1 MINDALAKYKQ
12 HELRTYSLLK
22 TITTSPG
29 HPCPVVLEK
38 ILKNFINLSKFKSAD
53 MKHCSVGFPTG
64 MQSNFKQ
71 FDQQCLTL
79 EDTKLL
85 GRVFQSWV
93 MITKS

>member
-38 ILKNFINLSKFKSAD
+38 ILKNFFNLSKFKTAD
-53 MKHCSVGFPTG
+53 MKQGIVVLDSLQECKLT
-64 MQSNFKQ
+64 SNS
-71 FDQQCLTL
+71 LTSN
-79 EDTKLL
+79 
-85 GRVFQSWV
+85 V
-93 MITKS
+93 